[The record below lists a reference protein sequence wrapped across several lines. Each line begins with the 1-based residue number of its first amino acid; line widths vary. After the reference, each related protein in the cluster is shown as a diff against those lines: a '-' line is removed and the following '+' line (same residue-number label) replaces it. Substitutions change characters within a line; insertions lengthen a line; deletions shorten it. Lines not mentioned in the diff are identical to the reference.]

1 MYCILN
7 LLFDKDNLDNEI
19 IDELL
24 IFRRNLE
31 IAILKLAVKKVVPMD
46 IRNLRSHLK
55 TFEEGISTGKPSTVA
70 YGDEI
75 IHKKIAEI
83 SKSRILSKIASS
95 LWKNLSYC
103 QKFYFEK
110 TENSEVKFRG
120 LKKVI
125 DAMEI
130 GNTNTAVKTMETI
143 LEYGDQEFIARVYYS
158 KSEGGD
164 SMANY

>member
-1 MYCILN
+1 LKRGSAQANLPLWHMVMKLFTKRLPRSVKAGYC
-7 LLFDKDNLDNEI
+7 
-19 IDELL
+19 
-24 IFRRNLE
+24 R
-31 IAILKLAVKKVVPMD
+31 KL
-46 IRNLRSHLK
+46 HLVY
-55 TFEEGISTGKPSTVA
+55 GKIYPN
-70 YGDEI
+70 Y
-75 IHKKIAEI
+75 
-83 SKSRILSKIASS
+83 
-95 LWKNLSYC
+95 